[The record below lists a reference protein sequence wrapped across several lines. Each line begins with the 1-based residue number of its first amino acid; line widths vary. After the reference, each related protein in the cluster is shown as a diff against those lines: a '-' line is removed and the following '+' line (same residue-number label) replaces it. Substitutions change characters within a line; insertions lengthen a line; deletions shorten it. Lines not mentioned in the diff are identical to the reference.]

1 MRNLKRIYLIK
12 KDTSKQNDSN
22 NWIEMSVDEYNRF
35 ATTDEGQ
42 KRKVNIAP
50 LFGFEFG
57 DTDYFVEMEPEEA
70 KKVRSEYNR
79 HCYLQQLEADSGIMT
94 VSSDELD
101 IFDENEKGDFLVD
114 EDAFVDRIY
123 EEKETTQEIQKAL
136 MMLTEKQRDIIISLI
151 YTDNP
156 MKVSEYAKLNGLTA
170 PAVIQTRDR
179 ALKQLGII
187 LRKMGIGG

>member
-1 MRNLKRIYLIK
+1 MRKLKRIYLIK
-12 KDTSKQNDSN
+12 KDTSKQKEPN

-35 ATTDEGQ
+35 IATDDGQ
-42 KRKVNIAP
+42 KRKANIAP
-50 LFGFEFG
+50 LYGFGFG
-57 DTDYFVEMEPEEA
+57 DIDYFVEMEPEEA

-79 HCYLQQLEADSGIMT
+79 HCYLQQLEADSGIVT

-101 IFDENEKGDFLVD
+101 LFDGNEKGDFFVD

-136 MMLTEKQRDIIISLI
+136 TMLTEKQRDIIVSLI
-151 YTDNP
+151 YTDTP
-156 MKVSEYAKLNGLTA
+156 MKVSEYAKLKGMTS